1 MNENKKISFT
11 DNELSL
17 ISDIF
22 HEYKDNHRGIKSD
35 LLPVM
40 EIEKKLSELS
50 GQRYTP
56 DTTYDWKDSRERETT
71 RYGYVDLGLP
81 SGILW
86 ANENVKN
93 RKKDD
98 KFLSFD
104 EALEDFGDKLPT
116 KEDWEE
122 LIEHSR
128 YEWNAQREG
137 YDITGPNGNSI
148 FLPAT
153 GIIIDDIRLEA
164 GDTGRYWS
172 GTPDEINETDA
183 FYLFFGPYGID
194 PANYGFRHR
203 KFTIRLCKRPMS
215 SLK

>member
-1 MNENKKISFT
+1 MNKNKKISFT
-11 DNELSL
+11 DEELSL

-35 LLPVM
+35 LLPAM

-56 DTTYDWKDSRERETT
+56 DTTYNWKDSEKQEIARF
-71 RYGYVDLGLP
+71 GYVDLGLP
-81 SGILW
+81 SGTLW

-93 RKKDD
+93 RKKED

-104 EALEDFGDKLPT
+104 EALEDFEDKLPT
-116 KEDWEE
+116 REDWKE
-122 LIEHSR
+122 LIEYSR
-128 YEWNAQREG
+128 CKWNAQRKG

-148 FLPAT
+148 FLPASE
-153 GIIIDDIRLEA
+153 IIIGDMRLGER
-164 GDTGRYWS
+164 DTGRYWS
-172 GTPDEINETDA
+172 GTPDEDDDTNA

-203 KFTIRLCKRPMS
+203 KFTIRLCKKLS
-215 SLK
+215 

>member
-1 MNENKKISFT
+1 MSKKISFT
-11 DNELSL
+11 DDELSL

-35 LLPVM
+35 LLPAM

-56 DTTYDWKDSRERETT
+56 DTTYDWKDSEKQEIARF
-71 RYGYVDLGLP
+71 GYVDLGLP
-81 SGILW
+81 SGTLW

-93 RKKDD
+93 RKKED
-98 KFLSFD
+98 KLLSFD

-116 KEDWEE
+116 KEDWKE
-122 LIEHSR
+122 LIEYSR
-128 YEWNAQREG
+128 YEWNAQRKG

-148 FLPAT
+148 FLPAS
-153 GIIIDDIRLEA
+153 GIIIDNTRLEA
-164 GDTGRYWS
+164 ENTGRYWS
-172 GTPDEINETDA
+172 STSDENNEANA

-194 PANYGFRHR
+194 QANYGLRYR
-203 KFTIRLCKRPMS
+203 KSSGLAIRLCKKIS
-215 SLK
+215 

>member
-1 MNENKKISFT
+1 MNNNKKISFT
-11 DNELSL
+11 DDELSL

-22 HEYKDNHRGIKSD
+22 HEYKDGHRGIKSD

-50 GQRYTP
+50 GQRYSP
-56 DTTYDWKDSRERETT
+56 DTTYDWKDSKKQEIA

-81 SGILW
+81 SGTLW

-93 RKKDD
+93 RKKED

-116 KEDWEE
+116 KEDWQE
-122 LIEHSR
+122 LIDYSR
-128 YEWNAQREG
+128 YEWNAQRKG

-148 FLPAT
+148 FLPASE
-153 GIIIDDIRLEA
+153 IIIDNIRLEA

-172 GTPDEINETDA
+172 STPDESNEADA

-194 PANYGFRHR
+194 PANYGFRYR
-203 KFTIRLCKRPMS
+203 KFAIRLCKKLS
-215 SLK
+215 